1 VDVTRSLSG
10 IFGPETTPF
19 DADDEIDLAAF
30 AGNVRS
36 HLESG
41 FHGVVICGSTGEA
54 ALLDERERAQLIE
67 AARREVPDEKW
78 LIAGTGAESTRACV
92 RRCREVSAEGADAA
106 LVVAPHYYSAAM
118 SFSALSAHY
127 ERVADESPVPVILYN
142 IPKYMHFRL
151 EPDLVARL
159 AEHENIVGMK
169 DSAGDVS
176 FLERYLASQ
185 SDSFAV
191 ITGHAGTFL
200 RALELGARG
209 GILAAAL
216 FAPELV
222 FELWNAF
229 HAGRAEEAADAQR
242 RLGPL
247 ASEVVARMGVPG
259 VKAAMDQVG
268 LTGGPVRLPLLPLE
282 SRERPELATLLRDAS
297 VVLAS

>member
-1 VDVTRSLSG
+1 VVVTRALAG

-19 DADDEIDLAAF
+19 DTNENVDRAAF
-30 AGNVRS
+30 AANVRS
-36 HLESG
+36 HLNSG
-41 FHGVVICGSTGEA
+41 FHGVVVCGSTGEA
-54 ALLDERERAQLIE
+54 ALLEERERVELIE
-67 AARREVPDEKW
+67 TARREVPDENW
-78 LIAGTGAESTRACV
+78 LIAGTGAESTRVCV
-92 RRCREVSAEGADAA
+92 RRCRDVGAAGADAV

-118 SFSALSAHY
+118 SSTALSAHY

-151 EPDLVARL
+151 EPELIARL
-159 AEHENIVGMK
+159 AEHENVIGMK
-169 DSAGDVS
+169 DSAGDVA
-176 FLERYLASQ
+176 FFERYMTSQ

-229 HAGRAEEAADAQR
+229 RDGRMDDAIDAQR
-242 RLGPL
+242 RLLPL
-247 ASEVVARMGVPG
+247 GSEIVARMGVPG

-268 LTGGPVRLPLLPLE
+268 LSGGPVRLPLLSLE
-282 SRERPELATLLRDAS
+282 AREQSELAILLRDAS
-297 VVLAS
+297 VALAS

>member
-19 DADDEIDLAAF
+19 DANEEVDFAAF
-30 AGNVRS
+30 TANVRS

-41 FHGVVICGSTGEA
+41 FHGVVVCGSTGEA

-67 AARREVPDEKW
+67 SARREVPDEKW
-78 LIAGTGAESTRACV
+78 LIAGTGAESTRSCV
-92 RRCREVSAEGADAA
+92 RRCREVAAMGADAA

-118 SFSALSAHY
+118 NFSSLSAHY

-142 IPKYMHFRL
+142 IPKFMHFRL

-159 AEHENIVGMK
+159 SEHDNIIGMK

-176 FLERYLASQ
+176 FLERYLLSQ
-185 SDSFAV
+185 RDSFAV

-229 HAGRAEEAADAQR
+229 HAGSMDEAADAQR
-242 RLGPL
+242 RLAPL
-247 ASEVVARMGVPG
+247 ASEIVARMGVPG

-268 LTGGPVRLPLLPLE
+268 LAGGPVRLPLLSLE
-282 SRERPELATLLRDAS
+282 ERGQSELAALLRDSS
-297 VVLAS
+297 VALAS